1 MLADAAVGLAAFV
14 VVIPIALFLGG
25 FSFFEPWLIVTG
37 LLLFSTGFLR
47 GAGPG
52 RAWVKA
58 VGINAGIWCVFIC
71 AFGVAELANGILA
84 IAVLFSDTLYS
95 RHRGNI
101 RPPVQNSIAE

>member
-1 MLADAAVGLAAFV
+1 MV
-14 VVIPIALFLGG
+14 
-25 FSFFEPWLIVTG
+25 
-37 LLLFSTGFLR
+37 
-47 GAGPG
+47 
-52 RAWVKA
+52 
-58 VGINAGIWCVFIC
+58 CVHC